1 MPESDSTG
9 HSEDHAMAR
18 TRNAERRRYWQ
29 EAIGRQQ
36 ASGQSIVGFCAEEG
50 PASRT
55 QLYGAEFASDSV
67 PRCLQFA

>member
-1 MPESDSTG
+1 
-9 HSEDHAMAR
+9 MAR

-67 PRCLQFA
+67 PRCLQIT